1 MTGAD
6 FIINCYNF
14 PIVTVYN
21 KILQFLVISQDLL
34 WTLEILMTTGRDFH
48 NNMSKFFMMAG
59 RDFIMNAWEIHND
72 WSRLSW
78 CQVENFF
85 NHDFNCCCFVSTLSL
100 IVNFLTKVITIFF
113 FFILTL
119 KLLFWKCVT
128 YVLGCFLLQ
137 KLHGQFNKVNKLNG
151 FKGRFAHEK
160 FLRGEKTM
168 PISTCAV

>member
-1 MTGAD
+1 M
-6 FIINCYNF
+6 
-14 PIVTVYN
+14 
-21 KILQFLVISQDLL
+21 
-34 WTLEILMTTGRDFH
+34 MTGRDFR